1 MSMAILD
8 HRGAVLKTI
17 HIDAHDED
25 RVVEVT
31 TEDLDPLLEAVKRAQ
46 EYHKQGSDMKLAAYM
61 PVHVAEKMMREGS
74 WNDRAAIGRWCNDPA
89 NKPFRIWQG
98 RI

>member
-1 MSMAILD
+1 MGMSILD
-8 HRGAVLKTI
+8 HRGAVLKTV
-17 HIDAHDED
+17 HIDEHDPD

-31 TEDLDPLLEAVKRAQ
+31 HEDLDPLLEAVKRAQ
-46 EYHKQGSDMKLAAYM
+46 ETHVQGKDMKLAAYM
-61 PVHVAEKMMREGS
+61 PVHVAERMMRDGS
-74 WNDRAAIGRWCNDPA
+74 WRDRDAVRKWCNDPA